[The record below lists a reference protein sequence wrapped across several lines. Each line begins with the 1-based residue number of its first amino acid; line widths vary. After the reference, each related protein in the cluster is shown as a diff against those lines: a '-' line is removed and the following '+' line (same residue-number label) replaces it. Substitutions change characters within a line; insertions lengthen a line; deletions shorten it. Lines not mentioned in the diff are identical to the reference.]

1 MQRITSEPKSGRM
14 AQGRDTARHILGL
27 GQAAIGISLASNFH
41 DLLVA
46 GNLPQRVGVGNASQ
60 DCIGGNPRSQ
70 TFARMKAVSDPPSWS
85 SSSSGE
91 TLSFAAGRDCSDYD
105 ARRNPAIR
113 GHHLRLKA

>member
-1 MQRITSEPKSGRM
+1 M

-60 DCIGGNPRSQ
+60 DCIGGNPRRRQ
-70 TFARMKAVSDPPSWS
+70 FHGQLTDVFIR
-85 SSSSGE
+85 
-91 TLSFAAGRDCSDYD
+91 LAASVEDRADTQGRVVYLFG
-105 ARRNPAIR
+105 I
-113 GHHLRLKA
+113 

>member
-1 MQRITSEPKSGRM
+1 M

-60 DCIGGNPRSQ
+60 DCIGGNPRRRQ
-70 TFARMKAVSDPPSWS
+70 FHGQLAVRVPPFRLRRQRFP
-85 SSSSGE
+85 GYVEGGHPAKQKE
-91 TLSFAAGRDCSDYD
+91 TAVPGWQAA
-105 ARRNPAIR
+105 
-113 GHHLRLKA
+113 